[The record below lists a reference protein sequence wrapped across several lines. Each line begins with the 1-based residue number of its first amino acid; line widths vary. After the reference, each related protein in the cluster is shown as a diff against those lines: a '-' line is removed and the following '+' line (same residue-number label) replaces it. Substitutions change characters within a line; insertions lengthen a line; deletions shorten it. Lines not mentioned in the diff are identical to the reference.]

1 MATEH
6 IARLPPGYDGRTRL
20 ALNDRNQV
28 VATHP
33 EHPPLL
39 LGHDGRWLV
48 LVPASVHHA
57 PDSSNG

>member
-1 MATEH
+1 MATEY
-6 IARLPPGYDGRTRL
+6 IANLPPGYDGRTRL

-39 LGHDGRWLV
+39 LGPDGRWVV
-48 LVPASVHHA
+48 LMPA
-57 PDSSNG
+57 P